1 MSYTITFPNGNVAGQ
16 ISDGTGNGPLF
27 PGSTPFSSLNLIGRN
42 YSNYGQFIAN
52 DLLALL
58 VNGAN
63 NIQPQPAN
71 QGQLWYD
78 TSTSILKVYNGS
90 AFIPVGIALSNANP
104 PSTTV
109 AGSFW
114 WDSVNQQLYVY
125 NGRNPYDYPTSGNG
139 WVLVGPQ
146 RNGSGAIWEVLY
158 DAGNNPHD
166 VVSLYLD
173 GTRTA
178 IISSATFTPNVSIT
192 GFSTVQAG
200 YTMNSGYTIYGTANN
215 SSYLGLQPAA
225 NYMRT
230 DINNTVYGSLTMLAN
245 AGITMGTNGSFVAN
259 VSSVG
264 TGRLYNTYASGN
276 VSIHVN
282 STLNGQEKSFWV
294 SGYDGYTYVSA
305 DPIGNL
311 GVVTKQYV
319 DNSFANSP
327 TLGGAPTAPTA
338 GAGTANTQIAT
349 TAFVVNNS
357 GFFTNK
363 IYQGNSY
370 LQILDTGS
378 GNITL
383 SIDTSTVLT
392 GTSTGVNL
400 LGAPTTPTASQTY
413 NGNGDGT
420 VASTQYVKT
429 ASQWW
434 GGSAKFVSNVAP
446 VAGVNDT
453 GSNNG
458 DFWFQISS

>member
-1 MSYTITFPNGNVAGQ
+1 MTYTVTLPNGTTLGT
-16 ISDGTGNGPLF
+16 ISDGTGNGPAF
-27 PGSTPFSSLNLIGRN
+27 PGSTPFTTLNLIGRN

-52 DLLALL
+52 DLVALL
-58 VNGAN
+58 ASNAN
-63 NIQPQPAN
+63 TTSPLYPT

-78 TSTSILKVYNGS
+78 SANNILKVYNGTN
-90 AFIPVGIALSNANP
+90 FLPVGVAYSNATAP
-104 PSTTV
+104 TTTV

-114 WDSVNQQLYVY
+114 WDSVNKQLYVY
-125 NGRNPYDYPTSGNG
+125 NGTTPYALSG

-146 RNGSGAIWEVLY
+146 RNGSGAIWEILY
-158 DAGNNPHD
+158 DTGNNAYD
-166 VVSLYLD
+166 VVSIYLD
-173 GTRTA
+173 STRTS
-178 IISSATFTPNVSIT
+178 IISSYTFTPNVSIP
-192 GFSTVQAG
+192 GFGTIQSG
-200 YTMNSGYTIYGTANN
+200 YNMNSGYTIYGTTNN
-215 SSYLGLQPAA
+215 ASYLGLQPAA

-230 DINNTVYGSLTMLAN
+230 DINNTVYGSLTMLSN
-245 AGITMGTNGSFVAN
+245 AGVTIGTSGSFVAN

-264 TGRLYNTYASGN
+264 TGRLYNTYAGGN

-311 GVVTKQYV
+311 GVATKQYV
-319 DNSFANSP
+319 DNSFTNSP
-327 TLGGAPTAPTA
+327 VLGGAPTAPTA
-338 GAGTANTQIAT
+338 GPGTANTQIAT

-370 LQILDTGS
+370 LQILDTGA

-383 SIDTSTVLT
+383 SIDSTSVLT
-392 GTSTGVNL
+392 ATSSGVNL

-413 NGNGDGT
+413 SSGGDST

-429 ASQWW
+429 ATQWW

-458 DFWFQISS
+458 DFWFQISN

>member
-1 MSYTITFPNGNVAGQ
+1 MSYTITLPNGNLLGNIA
-16 ISDGTGNGPLF
+16 DGTGNGPLF
-27 PGSTPFSSLNLIGRN
+27 SGSTPFSSLNLIGRN

-52 DLLALL
+52 DLVALL
-58 VNGAN
+58 VNSAS
-63 NIQPQPAN
+63 PATN
-71 QGQLWYD
+71 PPTPALQGQLWYD
-78 TSTSILKVYNGS
+78 STNNILKVYTGTS
-90 AFIPVGIALSNANP
+90 FIPVGIAFSNASA

-125 NGRNPYDYPTSGNG
+125 NGTSPYSSSG
-139 WVLVGPQ
+139 WILVGPQ
-146 RNGSGAIWEVLY
+146 RNGSGALWEQIY
-158 DAGNNPHD
+158 DTGNVPHD
-166 VVSLYLD
+166 VVSIYLD
-173 GTRTA
+173 GIRTA
-178 IISSATFTPNVSIT
+178 IISTTTFTPNVSIT
-192 GFSTVQAG
+192 GFTTIQSG

-215 SSYLGLQPAA
+215 ASYLGLQPAA

-230 DINNTVYGSLTMLAN
+230 DINNTVYGSLTMLSN
-245 AGITMGTNGSFVAN
+245 AGVTMGTSGSFVAN

-264 TGRLYNTYASGN
+264 TGRLYNTYAGGN

-327 TLGGAPTAPTA
+327 VLGGAPTAPTA

-370 LQILDTGS
+370 LQILDTGA
-378 GNITL
+378 GNLTL
-383 SIDTSTVLT
+383 SIDNVSVMTATV
-392 GTSTGVNL
+392 SGVNL
-400 LGAPTTPTASQTY
+400 LGDPTTPTVSQTY
-413 NGNGDGT
+413 NDNGSGN

-429 ASQWW
+429 ATQWW

-446 VAGVNDT
+446 VLGVNDT